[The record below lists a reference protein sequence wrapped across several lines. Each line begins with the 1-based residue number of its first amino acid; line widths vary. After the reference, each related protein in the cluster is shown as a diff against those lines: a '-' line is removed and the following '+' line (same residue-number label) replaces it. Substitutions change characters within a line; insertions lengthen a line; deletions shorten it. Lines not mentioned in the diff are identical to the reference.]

1 MAPKLDE
8 YIIQMRN
15 LHKRYGLSKNVM
27 QLFKA
32 FGEHHRGAS
41 SPEALGR
48 WLRSS
53 PLMRKACTD
62 TISSLAKEIQKNPT
76 PDCIAECG
84 ELISS
89 CTEMLNLANES
100 KQGTILPFMKFPA
113 EIRRSVYQYYFNNLF
128 TSHRQHQHNT
138 ITIIRQRPHNCIC
151 LGHQSYQTGLARR
164 LQMDLIITC
173 TQIKD
178 EVLALWFEGYVFH
191 FACGCELKS
200 SLQTNSSLSNN
211 LKNVKI
217 HWTGQESAEAFILL
231 RKVATLKS
239 LVVVISKSTTN
250 TQSEKERLLRRY
262 FTQKGQTRVSE
273 ALGFDELM
281 EFRGLEHVGVEHVQ
295 KSQAFRRSEED
306 RNGLEKLLK
315 FVALDD

>member
-1 MAPKLDE
+1 M
-8 YIIQMRN
+8 
-15 LHKRYGLSKNVM
+15 V
-27 QLFKA
+27 
-32 FGEHHRGAS
+32 
-41 SPEALGR
+41 
-48 WLRSS
+48 
-53 PLMRKACTD
+53 
-62 TISSLAKEIQKNPT
+62 
-76 PDCIAECG
+76 
-84 ELISS
+84 
-89 CTEMLNLANES
+89 
-100 KQGTILPFMKFPA
+100 PA
-113 EIRRSVYQYYFNNLF
+113 
-128 TSHRQHQHNT
+128 
-138 ITIIRQRPHNCIC
+138 RPH
-151 LGHQSYQTGLARR
+151 
-164 LQMDLIITC
+164 
-173 TQIKD
+173 TQLTKLS
-178 EVLALWFEGYVFH
+178 E
-191 FACGCELKS
+191 S

-239 LVVVISKSTTN
+239 LLVVISKSTTN